1 MDEGSNT
8 DRRGYRAFHGGRKD
22 SQFVDGKSNTAAFAE
37 KLAGDR
43 NPETLTAWRDATR
56 ISDTS
61 MVVGPNDAMTLCQ
74 TPVDPADRHYS
85 FGGYTWLLSGYHQTW
100 YNHVLT
106 PNSHIP
112 DCNVGNG
119 AVTARSLHPGGVN
132 LLMADGSVHFIS
144 ASIAMETWRAIGS
157 VDGRETASLG
167 D

>member
-1 MDEGSNT
+1 MDLGSNT
-8 DRRGYRAFHGGRKD
+8 PRRGYLAFHGGRKD

-43 NPETLTAWRDATR
+43 NPGTLTAWRDATW
-56 ISDTS
+56 ISDTTTL
-61 MVVGPNDAMTLCQ
+61 GPDDAMSVCQ
-74 TPVDPADRHYS
+74 SPVDSADRHYS
-85 FGGYTWLLSGYHQTW
+85 FGGYTWARSGYYQTW

-106 PNSHIP
+106 PNSYIP
-112 DCNVGNG
+112 DCNIGNG